1 MPARNPPPL
10 CSLNRRWLSPCKPC
24 GSFASQC
31 GSRGRTCGKRAWDFL
46 RPRAPSSRRATLLVH
61 RDGHTTLCETPK
73 LCSLFFSLTANQFR
87 GTPHPGQDWLGQFPK
102 IREIQSPFRLFV
114 ETLLLALPKIAGLA

>member
-87 GTPHPGQDWLGQFPK
+87 GTPHPGQDCLRQFPQC
-102 IREIQSPFRLFV
+102 REIQFLDGFFEQASFLVYAKCEDLF
-114 ETLLLALPKIAGLA
+114 